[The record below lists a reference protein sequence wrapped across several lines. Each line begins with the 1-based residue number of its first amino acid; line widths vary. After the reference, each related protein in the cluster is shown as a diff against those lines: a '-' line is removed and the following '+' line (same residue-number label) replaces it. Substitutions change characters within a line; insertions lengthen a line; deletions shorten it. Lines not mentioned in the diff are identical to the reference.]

1 MMKNVVFGTVR
12 GQFFFGG
19 YMDKLSL
26 EKSFEHKRRSG
37 IKAAVV
43 LIILLLFLI
52 VVSSNLGKANLGFM
66 DVIKIIIGN
75 IFHQET
81 LYEGIKGA
89 YVSIV
94 WDIRLPRIL
103 TAVIVGAGLAASG
116 AVFQSLLMN
125 PLADS
130 YTMGI
135 STGAAFGASIAIFLN
150 LFVLSFQ
157 IPVILFS
164 FIGALLTLVLV
175 MSIANVKGYLNSSN
189 MIIAGIIVSSIL
201 SAGISFIKS
210 ISGEGVSAI
219 VNWLMGNLASRS
231 WNHVQLGFLVVVFS
245 LIVCMYYAEDL
256 NLMSVGEKEAR
267 NLGVDV
273 QRTRIMLMVFG
284 SMITAAC
291 VSIAGII
298 SFIGLIV
305 PHMLR
310 FLIGSDNRK
319 IIPLSAL
326 MGGLLLLSADTLIRF
341 ALDVEIPVGIL
352 TTLLGGPFFIYIF
365 VKKNRTLF

>member
-1 MMKNVVFGTVR
+1 
-12 GQFFFGG
+12 
-19 YMDKLSL
+19 MDKLNI
-26 EKSFEHKRRSG
+26 EKTFEHSRKSG
-37 IKAAVV
+37 IKAGLV
-43 LIILLLFLI
+43 LIFLLLFFI
-52 VVSSNLGKANLGFM
+52 VISSNLGRASLGFL
-66 DVIKIIIGN
+66 DVVKIIIGK
-75 IFHQET
+75 IFHHET
-81 LYEGIKGA
+81 LYEGIKSS
-89 YVSIV
+89 YVSII

-103 TAVIVGAGLAASG
+103 TAVIVGSGLAASG

-164 FIGALLTLVLV
+164 FIGALFTLVLV

-189 MIIAGIIVSSIL
+189 MIIAGIIVGSIL

-219 VNWLMGNLASRS
+219 VNWLMGNLAART
-231 WNHVQLGFLVVVFS
+231 WTHVQLGFVVVTFS
-245 LIVCMYYAEDL
+245 LAVCIYYGEDL

-267 NLGVDV
+267 NLGVNV
-273 QRTRIMLMVFG
+273 QRTRTLLMIFG

-310 FLIGSDNRK
+310 FLVGSDNRK

-326 MGGLLLLSADTLIRF
+326 MGGLLLLIADTLIRF
-341 ALDVEIPVGIL
+341 ALDAEIPVGIL

-365 VKKNRTLF
+365 IKKNRTLF